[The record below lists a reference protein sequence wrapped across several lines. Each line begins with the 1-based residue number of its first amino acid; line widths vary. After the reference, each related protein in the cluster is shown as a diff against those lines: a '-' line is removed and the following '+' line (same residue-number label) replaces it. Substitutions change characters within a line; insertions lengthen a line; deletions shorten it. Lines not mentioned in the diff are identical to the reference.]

1 MNQILV
7 IFCKGNAP
15 SAVAAHDIACEVSK
29 ATDTPLEEIEL
40 KHFDSDSIAKAVVGS
55 AKTIQFKSPV
65 NQDEEVVAA
74 QQAAILITEK
84 YKDEIRS
91 NNELAFAFA
100 LQQDVSGARSRM
112 ALNPAFAP
120 DEDVALLKA
129 VKIVS
134 EDKLSTVMALD
145 YGLTKGMIDV
155 VKFVATHHM
164 QLCVTVHIIRVKL
177 FGTSPKIHG
186 IRMLSRIREQ
196 RSIKKIMQCISKTL
210 S

>member
-7 IFCKGNAP
+7 IFCNGNAP

-29 ATDTPLEEIEL
+29 ATNTPIEEIEL
-40 KHFDSDSIAKAVVGS
+40 KHFDSDSIAKTVVGS
-55 AKTIQFKSPV
+55 AKTIQFEGHAK
-65 NQDEEVVAA
+65 QDPEVVAA

-100 LQQDVSGARSRM
+100 LQRDVSGARSRM
-112 ALNPAFAP
+112 ALNPSFAP

-145 YGLTKGMIDV
+145 YGLTKGMVDV

-164 QLCVTVHIIRVKL
+164 
-177 FGTSPKIHG
+177 
-186 IRMLSRIREQ
+186 
-196 RSIKKIMQCISKTL
+196 
-210 S
+210 

>member
-40 KHFDSDSIAKAVVGS
+40 KHFDSDSIAKAVVGKS
-55 AKTIQFKSPV
+55 AKTIQFEGHVK
-65 NQDEEVVAA
+65 QDPEVVAA

-84 YKDEIRS
+84 YKDQIRS

-112 ALNPAFAP
+112 ALNPAFVP

-164 QLCVTVHIIRVKL
+164 
-177 FGTSPKIHG
+177 
-186 IRMLSRIREQ
+186 
-196 RSIKKIMQCISKTL
+196 
-210 S
+210 

>member
-7 IFCKGNAP
+7 IFCNGNAP

-29 ATDTPLEEIEL
+29 ATGTPIEKIEL

-55 AKTIQFKSPV
+55 AKTIQFKGHV
-65 NQDEEVVAA
+65 KQDPEVIAA

-84 YKDEIRS
+84 YKDVIRS
-91 NNELAFAFA
+91 NNELTFAFA

-112 ALNPAFAP
+112 ALNPAFAS
-120 DEDVALLKA
+120 DEDAALLNA

-145 YGLTKGMIDV
+145 YGLTKGMVDV

-164 QLCVTVHIIRVKL
+164 
-177 FGTSPKIHG
+177 
-186 IRMLSRIREQ
+186 
-196 RSIKKIMQCISKTL
+196 
-210 S
+210 